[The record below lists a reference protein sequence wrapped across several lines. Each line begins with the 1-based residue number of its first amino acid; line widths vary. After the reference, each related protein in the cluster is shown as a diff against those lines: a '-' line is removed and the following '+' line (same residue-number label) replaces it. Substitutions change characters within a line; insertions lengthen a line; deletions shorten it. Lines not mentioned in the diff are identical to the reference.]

1 MRGVEAECR
10 EQTAYCF
17 KCSELRPA
25 SVRGERRQDQRAK
38 EPIDLRRSQRAAAL
52 DPPIQHQD
60 ERGRDVLGE
69 EIRWNLDACVSSRRR
84 AALYMAGD
92 QLDEHFP
99 KVFVKDGPA
108 TRSNPEH
115 PSSSFPVNVHEDG
128 KAEPDELLCP

>member
-38 EPIDLRRSQRAAAL
+38 ERIDLRRSQRAAAL
-52 DPPIQHQD
+52 DPPIQHQN
-60 ERGRDVLGE
+60 ERGRDVLDE

-92 QLDEHFP
+92 QLSSGLFW
-99 KVFVKDGPA
+99 
-108 TRSNPEH
+108 TLRSDSGRIVAKREIAPIVGYF
-115 PSSSFPVNVHEDG
+115 SFRGDS
-128 KAEPDELLCP
+128 